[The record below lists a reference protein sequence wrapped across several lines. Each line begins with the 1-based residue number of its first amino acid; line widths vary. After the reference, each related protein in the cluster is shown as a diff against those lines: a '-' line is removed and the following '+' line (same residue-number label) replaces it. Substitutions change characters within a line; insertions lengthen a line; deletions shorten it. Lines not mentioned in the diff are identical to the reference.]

1 MPTEYRVKTPGA
13 ASSCADRAVKV
24 VCLHICALKQKY
36 CRVEKLASH
45 QAHNLETIGSSPIPA
60 PMHGKARVT
69 YLALIVNEG
78 PRRAPKIPL
87 RTGHHGCGFIDSG
100 ARRRA
105 VRDVIGDALEVDEI
119 LR

>member
-1 MPTEYRVKTPGA
+1 MV
-13 ASSCADRAVKV
+13 
-24 VCLHICALKQKY
+24 
-36 CRVEKLASH
+36 SH
-45 QAHNLETIGSSPIPA
+45 RAHNPKIVGSSPTPA
-60 PMHGKARVT
+60 PKHGKARVT

-87 RTGHHGCGFIDSG
+87 RTGHHGCGFINSG
-100 ARRRA
+100 VRRRA